1 MKKSNL
7 AKYLGIYQMILG
19 VVGIIFAQQ
28 LLQFL
33 KLDFPHNPF
42 IVISVLYF
50 VLGFGVFLAS
60 YSLID
65 NWLIVFINLM
75 KKVLII
81 LVSLYFGVTQGVNIE
96 YASFVILDSIL
107 SIFFLYQ
114 ILDYIFVNK
123 YDDDDASYPPSLES
137 LKLARTNT
145 GENLVELSH
154 KNPLL
159 LVFIRHF
166 GCTFCRETVS
176 EVSKIE
182 DKIKQK
188 GLTPVF
194 VHLSDPSFGDEFFEK
209 YFSHR
214 VLHVSDPARRIYRA
228 LKIRRGNL
236 WQLYGLPTW
245 YRGFIAGF
253 FKGHGGVSEL
263 EGDEMQLGAYFVLD
277 KGNIVFSHHNDNASE
292 EFNFEN
298 VKLS

>member
-1 MKKSNL
+1 MKKTSIV
-7 AKYLGIYQMILG
+7 KYLGIYQMILG
-19 VVGIIFAQQ
+19 FVGIIFAQQ
-28 LLQFL
+28 ILQFL
-33 KLDFPHNPF
+33 KLDFPHNP
-42 IVISVLYF
+42 IVVIAVLYF
-50 VLGFGVFLAS
+50 ALGFGIFLAS

-65 NWLIVFINLM
+65 NWLILFVNLV
-75 KKVLII
+75 KKVLI
-81 LVSLYFGVTQGVNIE
+81 LFVSIYFGVTQGVNAE
-96 YASFVILDSIL
+96 YATFVFLDSVVSIIL
-107 SIFFLYQ
+107 LYQ

-123 YDDDDASYPPSLES
+123 YDDDDSSYPPSLES
-137 LKLARTNT
+137 LKLARTNS

-182 DKIKQK
+182 EKIKRR

-209 YFSHR
+209 YFNHR

-263 EGDEMQLGAYFVLD
+263 EGDEMQLGAYFVLN
-277 KGNIVFSHHNDNASE
+277 KGEIVFSHHNQSASE
-292 EFNFEN
+292 EFDLEK